1 MAKVIVIGA
10 GPAGI
15 MAGRK
20 PAGKHKNRQLRGAAP
35 AEIRPA
41 ITAAENH
48 KVLLIDS
55 NEKIAKKLF
64 ITGKGRCNITNA
76 KDIGDF
82 FDYIPGNPH
91 FLYSALYS
99 FTNNDVIEM
108 IENEGTKLKVE
119 RGGRVFPESDKS
131 SDIIKA
137 LSKKLSK
144 AKVDIRLNSKVTDV
158 FLENDIIKSVEINGS
173 ERISADYFII
183 ATGGA
188 SYPLTGSRGEGQV
201 LAEKMGHKIID
212 LKPSLVPVEL
222 NGDWFKELIGLTLKN
237 IKLDILDSK
246 NKVKYSNQGEMKF
259 TSYGISGPIVLS
271 GSRFIDYKD
280 TYSISID
287 LKPSLDEKELD
298 LRIQKDFKKYINKDF
313 RNSLDDL
320 LPQKMIPLIIKLS
333 MIDPYKKVNE
343 ITKVER
349 RNLVNA
355 IKNIKGKV
363 KGLRPLAEA
372 IVTSGGVSTLEIDP
386 STMKSKIIN
395 NLSFAGEVIDI
406 DAFTGGYNVQIAL
419 STGYLAGKYL

>member
-1 MAKVIVIGA
+1 MSKVIVIGA

-15 MAGRK
+15 MA
-20 PAGKHKNRQLRGAAP
+20 
-35 AEIRPA
+35 A

-48 KVLLIDS
+48 KVVLIDG

-108 IENEGTKLKVE
+108 IESEGTKLKVE

-173 ERISADYFII
+173 EIISADYFII

-349 RNLVNA
+349 KNLVNA

-395 NLSFAGEVIDI
+395 NLSFAGEVIDV

>member
-1 MAKVIVIGA
+1 MSKVMVIGA

-15 MAGRK
+15 MA
-20 PAGKHKNRQLRGAAP
+20 
-35 AEIRPA
+35 A

-48 KVLLIDS
+48 NVVLVDG

-64 ITGKGRCNITNA
+64 ITGKGRCNITNG

-108 IENEGTKLKVE
+108 IESEGTKLKIE
-119 RGGRVFPESDKS
+119 RGGRIFPESDKS

-144 AKVDIRLNSKVTDV
+144 AKVDIKLNSKVTDV
-158 FLENDIIKSVEINGS
+158 FFENNTIKSVEINNNQK
-173 ERISADYFII
+173 ISADYFII

-201 LAEKMGHKIID
+201 LAEKLGHKIID

-222 NGDWFKELIGLTLKN
+222 NGDWFKELMGLTLKN
-237 IKLDILDSK
+237 VKLDILDSK

-271 GSRFIDYKD
+271 GSRYIDYKD

-287 LKPSLDEKELD
+287 LKPSLDDKELD
-298 LRIQKDFKKYINKDF
+298 LRVQKDFKKYINKDF

-333 MIDPYKKVNE
+333 KIDDYKKVNE
-343 ITKVER
+343 ITKLER
-349 RNLVNA
+349 KNLVSV
-355 IKNIKGKV
+355 IKGIKGKV
-363 KGLRPLAEA
+363 KGLRPLEEA

>member
-1 MAKVIVIGA
+1 MSKVMVIGA

-15 MAGRK
+15 MA
-20 PAGKHKNRQLRGAAP
+20 
-35 AEIRPA
+35 A

-48 KVLLIDS
+48 NVVLVDG

-64 ITGKGRCNITNA
+64 ITGKGRCNITNG

-108 IENEGTKLKVE
+108 IESEGTKLKIE
-119 RGGRVFPESDKS
+119 RGGRIFPESDKS

-144 AKVDIRLNSKVTDV
+144 AKVDIKLNSKVTDV
-158 FLENDIIKSVEINGS
+158 FFENNTIKSVEINNS
-173 ERISADYFII
+173 QKISADYFII

-201 LAEKMGHKIID
+201 LAEKLGHKIIN

-222 NGDWFKELIGLTLKN
+222 NGDWFKELMGLTLKN
-237 IKLDILDSK
+237 VKLDILDSK

-271 GSRFIDYKD
+271 GSRYIDDKD

-287 LKPSLDEKELD
+287 LKPSLDDKELD
-298 LRIQKDFKKYINKDF
+298 LRVQKDFKKYINKDF

-333 MIDPYKKVNE
+333 KIDDYKKVNE
-343 ITKVER
+343 ITKLER
-349 RNLVNA
+349 KNLVSV
-355 IKNIKGKV
+355 IKGIKGKV
-363 KGLRPLAEA
+363 KGLRPLEEA

-386 STMKSKIIN
+386 STMKPKIIN

>member
-15 MAGRK
+15 MA
-20 PAGKHKNRQLRGAAP
+20 
-35 AEIRPA
+35 A

-158 FLENDIIKSVEINGS
+158 FFENDIIKSVEINGS

-222 NGDWFKELIGLTLKN
+222 NGDWFKELMGLTLKN

-349 RNLVNA
+349 KNLVNA
-355 IKNIKGKV
+355 IKNIKGKI

>member
-1 MAKVIVIGA
+1 MSKVMVIGA

-15 MAGRK
+15 MA
-20 PAGKHKNRQLRGAAP
+20 
-35 AEIRPA
+35 A

-48 KVLLIDS
+48 NVVLVDG

-64 ITGKGRCNITNA
+64 ITGKGRCNITNG

-108 IENEGTKLKVE
+108 IESEGTKLKIE
-119 RGGRVFPESDKS
+119 RGGRIFPESDKS

-144 AKVDIRLNSKVTDV
+144 AKVDIKLNSKVTDV
-158 FLENDIIKSVEINGS
+158 FFENNTIKSVEINNS
-173 ERISADYFII
+173 QNISADYFII

-201 LAEKMGHKIID
+201 LAEKLGHKIID

-222 NGDWFKELIGLTLKN
+222 NGDWFKELMGLTLKN
-237 IKLDILDSK
+237 VKLDILDSK
-246 NKVKYSNQGEMKF
+246 NKVRYSNQGEMKF

-271 GSRFIDYKD
+271 GSRYIDYKD

-287 LKPSLDEKELD
+287 LKPSLDDKELD
-298 LRIQKDFKKYINKDF
+298 LRVQKDFKKYINKDF

-333 MIDPYKKVNE
+333 KIDDYKKVNE
-343 ITKVER
+343 ITKLER
-349 RNLVNA
+349 KNLVSV
-355 IKNIKGKV
+355 IKGIKGKV
-363 KGLRPLAEA
+363 KGLRPLEEA

>member
-15 MAGRK
+15 MA
-20 PAGKHKNRQLRGAAP
+20 
-35 AEIRPA
+35 A

-343 ITKVER
+343 ITKAER
-349 RNLVNA
+349 KNLVNA

>member
-1 MAKVIVIGA
+1 MSKVMVIGA

-15 MAGRK
+15 MA
-20 PAGKHKNRQLRGAAP
+20 
-35 AEIRPA
+35 A

-48 KVLLIDS
+48 NVVLVDG

-64 ITGKGRCNITNA
+64 ITGKGRCNITNG

-108 IENEGTKLKVE
+108 IESEGTKLKIE
-119 RGGRVFPESDKS
+119 RGGRIFPESDKS

-137 LSKKLSK
+137 LSKKLSN
-144 AKVDIRLNSKVTDV
+144 AKVNIKLNSKVTDV
-158 FLENDIIKSVEINGS
+158 FFENNTIKSVEINNS
-173 ERISADYFII
+173 QKISADYFII

-201 LAEKMGHKIID
+201 LAEKLGHKIID

-222 NGDWFKELIGLTLKN
+222 NGDWFKELMGLTLKN
-237 IKLDILDSK
+237 VKLDILDSK

-271 GSRFIDYKD
+271 GSRYIDYKD

-287 LKPSLDEKELD
+287 LKPSLDDKELD
-298 LRIQKDFKKYINKDF
+298 LRVQKYFKKYINKDF

-333 MIDPYKKVNE
+333 KIDDYKKVNE
-343 ITKVER
+343 ITKLER
-349 RNLVNA
+349 KNLVSV
-355 IKNIKGKV
+355 IKGIKGKV
-363 KGLRPLAEA
+363 KGLRPLEEA

>member
-15 MAGRK
+15 MA
-20 PAGKHKNRQLRGAAP
+20 
-35 AEIRPA
+35 A

-144 AKVDIRLNSKVTDV
+144 AKIDIRLNSKVTDV

>member
-1 MAKVIVIGA
+1 MSKVMVIGA

-15 MAGRK
+15 MA
-20 PAGKHKNRQLRGAAP
+20 
-35 AEIRPA
+35 A
-41 ITAAENH
+41 ITVAENH
-48 KVLLIDS
+48 NVVLVDG

-64 ITGKGRCNITNA
+64 ITGKGRCNITNG

-108 IENEGTKLKVE
+108 IESEGTKLKIE
-119 RGGRVFPESDKS
+119 RGGRIFPESDKS

-144 AKVDIRLNSKVTDV
+144 AKVDIKLNSKVTDV
-158 FLENDIIKSVEINGS
+158 FFENNTIKSVEINNS
-173 ERISADYFII
+173 QKISADYFII

-201 LAEKMGHKIID
+201 LAEKLGHKIID

-222 NGDWFKELIGLTLKN
+222 NGDWFKELMGLTLKN
-237 IKLDILDSK
+237 VKLDILDSK
-246 NKVKYSNQGEMKF
+246 NKVRYSNQGEMKF

-271 GSRFIDYKD
+271 GSRYIDYKD

-287 LKPSLDEKELD
+287 LKPSLDDKELD
-298 LRIQKDFKKYINKDF
+298 LRVQKDFKKYINKDF

-333 MIDPYKKVNE
+333 KIDDYKKVNE
-343 ITKVER
+343 ITKLER
-349 RNLVNA
+349 KNLVSV
-355 IKNIKGKV
+355 IKGIKGKV
-363 KGLRPLAEA
+363 KGLRPLEEA

>member
-15 MAGRK
+15 MA
-20 PAGKHKNRQLRGAAP
+20 
-35 AEIRPA
+35 A

-48 KVLLIDS
+48 KVVLIDS

>member
-15 MAGRK
+15 MA
-20 PAGKHKNRQLRGAAP
+20 
-35 AEIRPA
+35 A

>member
-15 MAGRK
+15 MA
-20 PAGKHKNRQLRGAAP
+20 
-35 AEIRPA
+35 A

-48 KVLLIDS
+48 KVLLIDG

-82 FDYIPGNPH
+82 FDYIPGNSH

-222 NGDWFKELIGLTLKN
+222 NGDWFKELMGLTLKN

-343 ITKVER
+343 ITKIER
-349 RNLVNA
+349 KNLVNA

>member
-1 MAKVIVIGA
+1 MSKVMVIGA

-15 MAGRK
+15 MA
-20 PAGKHKNRQLRGAAP
+20 
-35 AEIRPA
+35 A

-48 KVLLIDS
+48 NVVLVDG

-64 ITGKGRCNITNA
+64 ITGKGRCNITNG

-108 IENEGTKLKVE
+108 IESEGTKLKIE
-119 RGGRVFPESDKS
+119 RGGRIFPESDKS

-144 AKVDIRLNSKVTDV
+144 AKVDIKLNSKVTDV
-158 FLENDIIKSVEINGS
+158 FFENNTIKSVEINNNQK
-173 ERISADYFII
+173 ISADYFII

-201 LAEKMGHKIID
+201 LAEKLGHKIID

-222 NGDWFKELIGLTLKN
+222 NGDWFKELMGLTLKN
-237 IKLDILDSK
+237 VKLDILDSK
-246 NKVKYSNQGEMKF
+246 NKVRYSNQGEMKF

-271 GSRFIDYKD
+271 GSRYIDYKD

-287 LKPSLDEKELD
+287 LKPSLDDKELD
-298 LRIQKDFKKYINKDF
+298 LRVQKDFKKYINKDF

-333 MIDPYKKVNE
+333 KIDDYKKVNE
-343 ITKVER
+343 ITKLER
-349 RNLVNA
+349 KNLVSV
-355 IKNIKGKV
+355 IKGIKGKV
-363 KGLRPLAEA
+363 KGLRPLEEA

>member
-1 MAKVIVIGA
+1 MSKVMVIGA

-15 MAGRK
+15 MA
-20 PAGKHKNRQLRGAAP
+20 
-35 AEIRPA
+35 A

-48 KVLLIDS
+48 NVVLVDG

-64 ITGKGRCNITNA
+64 ITGKGRCNITNG

-108 IENEGTKLKVE
+108 IESEGTKLKIE
-119 RGGRVFPESDKS
+119 RGGRIFPESDKS

-144 AKVDIRLNSKVTDV
+144 AKVDIKLNSKVTDV
-158 FLENDIIKSVEINGS
+158 FFENNTIKSVEINNS
-173 ERISADYFII
+173 QKISADYFII

-201 LAEKMGHKIID
+201 LAEKLGHKIID

-222 NGDWFKELIGLTLKN
+222 NGDWFKELMGLTLKN
-237 IKLDILDSK
+237 VKLDILDSK

-271 GSRFIDYKD
+271 GSRYIDYKD

-287 LKPSLDEKELD
+287 LKPSLDDKELD
-298 LRIQKDFKKYINKDF
+298 LRVQKDFKKYINKDF

-333 MIDPYKKVNE
+333 KIDDYKKVNE
-343 ITKVER
+343 ITKLER
-349 RNLVNA
+349 KNLVSV
-355 IKNIKGKV
+355 IKVIKGKV
-363 KGLRPLAEA
+363 KGLRPLEEA